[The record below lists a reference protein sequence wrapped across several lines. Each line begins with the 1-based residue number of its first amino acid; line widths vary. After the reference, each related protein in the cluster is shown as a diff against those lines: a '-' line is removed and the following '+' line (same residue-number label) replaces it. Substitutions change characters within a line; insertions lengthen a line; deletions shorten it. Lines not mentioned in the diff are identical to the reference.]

1 MALKDF
7 INQFKTVFNN
17 LSLVQ
22 KVSIISAT
30 AAVFLSIVVL
40 VIWANKP
47 VYKTLY
53 ANLSPDD
60 ASKIVESLKGK
71 RIPYKL
77 KDDGKTIL
85 VPEKEVYELRLDLA
99 QEGIPTGGGAGF
111 ELFDKSSFGVSEFA
125 QNVNY
130 QRALQGEL
138 VRTIRSLEEV
148 EDARVHLTLPKE
160 RIFVSEESEPKATVV
175 LKFKN
180 GARISRENIK
190 AIASLVSGAV
200 KGLTPENVQ
209 IIDSK
214 GRLLS
219 DFLSKENAPLLMT
232 QTQLEYQR
240 NIERNLEAKINAI
253 LSRVLGPDNA
263 VAKVTAEIDFTKR
276 VISKEEYDPNPVLR
290 SQQTVEVESKNIPSA
305 PGGVPGVASNL
316 AEPTPAPTGNNSEY
330 TRAETTQNFEVGKT
344 VTKEEK
350 AIGEVKKITVA
361 VLLNDKKILKKNGN
375 KTEIEYVQWK
385 PDEIEKIKKLVASA
399 AGIDE
404 KRGDRIE
411 VTNIS
416 FDTTHDVVEASFYQ
430 RQEKMNLI
438 FTIAKYVFALVIIL
452 LFYFLAI
459 RPIMKRLEHVRET
472 EEGTFV
478 AAGVGA
484 GKGEALDIT
493 LGEEIKFPKTIEELE
508 KEIESELEESAPV
521 DIDTVKTKVMIKKL
535 EEAANED
542 PEVLANL
549 IKVWIK
555 EGW

>member
-7 INQFKTVFNN
+7 IIQFKNVFNK

-22 KVSIISAT
+22 KISIISA
-30 AAVFLSIVVL
+30 AVAVFLSIVVL
-40 VIWANKP
+40 IIWANKP

-53 ANLSPDD
+53 ANLSTDD
-60 ASKIVESLKGK
+60 ASRIVEILKGK
-71 RIPYKL
+71 KIPYEL
-77 KDDGKTIL
+77 KNSGKTIL
-85 VPEKEVYELRLDLA
+85 VPEKQVYEIRLDLA
-99 QEGIPTGGGAGF
+99 QKGIPTGGGAGF

-138 VRTIRSLEEV
+138 ARTIKSLDEV

-160 RIFVSEESEPKATVV
+160 RIFVTEESEPKATVV

-180 GARISRENIK
+180 GAKISRENIK

-232 QTQLEYQR
+232 QTQLEYQK
-240 NIERNLEAKINAI
+240 NIEKNLEAKINAI
-253 LSRVLGPDNA
+253 LTRVLGPDNA
-263 VAKVTAEIDFTKR
+263 VAKVTAEIDFTKK

-290 SQQTVEVESKNIPSA
+290 SQQTIEVESKNTPNT
-305 PGGVPGVASNL
+305 PGGVPGVTSNL
-316 AEPTPAPTGNNSEY
+316 AEPNPTPTGTNSEY
-330 TRAETTQNFEVGKT
+330 NKAETTQNFEVGKT
-344 VTKEEK
+344 ITKEEK
-350 AIGEVKKITVA
+350 ATGEIKKITVA
-361 VLLNDKKILKKNGN
+361 VLLNDKKVLKKNGD

-385 PDEIEKIKKLVASA
+385 PDEIEKIKRLVASA

-404 KRGDRIE
+404 QRGDKIE

-416 FDTTHDVVEASFYQ
+416 FDTTSDMLEASFYKK
-430 RQEKMNLI
+430 QEKMNMI
-438 FTIAKYVFALVIIL
+438 FTIAKYAFALVIVI
-452 LFYFLAI
+452 LFYFLVI

-478 AAGVGA
+478 AAGVGG
-484 GKGEALDIT
+484 GKGESFDIT
-493 LGEEIKFPKTIEELE
+493 LGDEIKFPKTIEELE
-508 KEIESELEESAPV
+508 KEIENELEESAPV
-521 DIDTVKTKVMIKKL
+521 DVDTVKTKVMIKKL

-555 EGW
+555 EGV